1 MTKSFYILIFL
12 LSFLRVYSQPN
23 PQSKKITKMFFSD
36 YEELLEITPALKKK
50 KGFTNYQ
57 ELMTFLNNL
66 KNKFP
71 DKMEIKFIGESQK
84 GYEIPVIFLT
94 SKDKDN
100 LKVWFKG
107 GLHGNEPAGTEGLLY
122 LLERLL
128 NDESLKYLTD
138 NLNITIL
145 PMANIDGYI
154 KQNRYASNGLDLN
167 RDQTKL
173 MAPESVSIKKAFT
186 DFNPHVGVDFHE
198 YRPYRKDFARMSDF
212 GITSLYDVMFLYSGN
227 LNVPENIRVI
237 TDTLFV
243 KNARSVLDNYKLK
256 HHDYMST
263 TKYLGEIQFNQG
275 STNARS
281 SATSYALNNSI
292 STLIEIRGVGI
303 GRTSFKRR
311 VNSAYSIALSYLN
324 TSFENDEFIKRELNK
339 SLTSISENIVVTSTR
354 TVEKETIQTI
364 DLNSNTIIDY
374 EVTIR
379 DALRSNPKLIRKRPL
394 GYLIPEENLEII
406 EKLKILGLKATII
419 DRDSIMKVEKFKITY
434 YNNNFDK
441 YEKMN
446 LQSVKAEIERDNVL
460 IKKGTFLIL
469 TNQSRA
475 NILTELL
482 EPEAPNSFV
491 SFGILK
497 TKINETLPIYRLI
510 N

>member
-1 MTKSFYILIFL
+1 MIKYFYISFFL
-12 LSFLRVYSQPN
+12 LGTIIAVSQPN
-23 PQSKKITKMFFSD
+23 PQSKKITNDFFPD
-36 YEELLEITPALKKK
+36 YQELLEITPALKKK
-50 KGFTNYQ
+50 KGFTNYE
-57 ELMTFLNNL
+57 ELMTFLNSL

-71 DKMEIKFIGESQK
+71 DKIEIKFIGESQK
-84 GYEIPVIFLT
+84 GYEIPIVFLN
-94 SKDKDN
+94 SENKNN

-122 LLERLL
+122 LLDRLL
-128 NDESLKYLTD
+128 NDGSLKQLLD
-138 NLNITIL
+138 NTNIAIL

-173 MAPESVSIKKAFT
+173 MALESINIKQAFT
-186 DFNPHVGVDFHE
+186 NFNPDIAVDFHE

-212 GITSLYDVMFLYSGN
+212 GITSVYDVMFLYSGN
-227 LNVPENIRVI
+227 LNVPENIRAI

-243 KNARSVLDNYKLK
+243 ENARSVLDNFKLR
-256 HHDYMST
+256 HHDYIST

-281 SATSYALNNSI
+281 SATSYALNNTI

-303 GRTSFKRR
+303 GKTSFKRR
-311 VNSAYSIALSYLN
+311 VNSAFSIALSYLK
-324 TSFENDEFIKRELNK
+324 TTVENSDFIKSELKK
-339 SLTSISENIVVTSTR
+339 SLNYNSSDIVVTSSR
-354 TVEKETIQTI
+354 TVEKEIIQTI
-364 DLNSNTIIDY
+364 DLNSNKIIDY

-379 DALRSNPKLIRKRPL
+379 DALRSNPTLVRDRPL
-394 GYLIPEENLEII
+394 GYLILEENIELI
-406 EKLKILGLKATII
+406 EKLRVLGLEVNIVENDT
-419 DRDSIMKVEKFKITY
+419 IMKVEKFKITD
-434 YNNNFDK
+434 YNDNFDK

-446 LQSVKAEIERDNVL
+446 LQSVKALLVEDEIT
-460 IKKGTFLIL
+460 IKQGTYLIL
-469 TNQSRA
+469 TNQRTS

-497 TKINETLPIYRLI
+497 TEINQILPIYRLI

>member
-1 MTKSFYILIFL
+1 MTKYFYILIFL

-173 MAPESVSIKKAFT
+173 MAPESISIKKAFT

-198 YRPYRKDFARMSDF
+198 YRPYRKDFAN
-212 GITSLYDVMFLYSGN
+212 G
-227 LNVPENIRVI
+227 
-237 TDTLFV
+237 
-243 KNARSVLDNYKLK
+243 
-256 HHDYMST
+256 
-263 TKYLGEIQFNQG
+263 
-275 STNARS
+275 
-281 SATSYALNNSI
+281 
-292 STLIEIRGVGI
+292 
-303 GRTSFKRR
+303 
-311 VNSAYSIALSYLN
+311 
-324 TSFENDEFIKRELNK
+324 
-339 SLTSISENIVVTSTR
+339 
-354 TVEKETIQTI
+354 
-364 DLNSNTIIDY
+364 
-374 EVTIR
+374 
-379 DALRSNPKLIRKRPL
+379 
-394 GYLIPEENLEII
+394 
-406 EKLKILGLKATII
+406 
-419 DRDSIMKVEKFKITY
+419 
-434 YNNNFDK
+434 
-441 YEKMN
+441 
-446 LQSVKAEIERDNVL
+446 
-460 IKKGTFLIL
+460 
-469 TNQSRA
+469 
-475 NILTELL
+475 
-482 EPEAPNSFV
+482 
-491 SFGILK
+491 
-497 TKINETLPIYRLI
+497 
-510 N
+510 